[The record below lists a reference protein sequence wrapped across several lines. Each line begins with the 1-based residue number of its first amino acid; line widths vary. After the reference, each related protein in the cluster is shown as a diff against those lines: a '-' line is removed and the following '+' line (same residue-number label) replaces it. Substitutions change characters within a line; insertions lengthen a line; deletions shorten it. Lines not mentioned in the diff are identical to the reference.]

1 MNGFINLKL
10 NIIAFY
16 PQNETNGEGKKRND
30 HPRQLHSYCGWPWTK
45 HRTSGRRYAAGE
57 RR

>member
-16 PQNETNGEGKKRND
+16 PKNETNGEGKNRND
-30 HPRQLHSYCGWPWTK
+30 HTRQPHSYRGWPWTK
-45 HRTSGRRYAAGE
+45 HTSGRRYAAGE
-57 RR
+57 PR